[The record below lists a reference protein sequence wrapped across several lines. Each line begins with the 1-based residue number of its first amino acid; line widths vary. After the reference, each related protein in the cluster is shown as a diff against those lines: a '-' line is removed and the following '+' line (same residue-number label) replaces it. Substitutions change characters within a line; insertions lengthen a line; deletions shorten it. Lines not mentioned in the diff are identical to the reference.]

1 MPTLKTLLR
10 GKYRMSFLDNI
21 KSKIL
26 NCIQNSFEFD
36 IATITYIYSRYKYM
50 LNI

>member
-26 NCIQNSFEFD
+26 LKLHSKLF
-36 IATITYIYSRYKYM
+36 
-50 LNI
+50 